1 MILPGGTLGI
11 LGGGQLARMLSLD
24 ARRMGYRTVVWSGT
38 PAAEPTAGVSDV
50 VINKSFDD
58 LEALAEF
65 TAQVDVV
72 TVEFENIPLET
83 LQAVEEKVSLY
94 PSSESI
100 GVSQHRSREKA
111 FLTEY
116 DIPCA
121 PYAMVNSLE
130 DLEKGYAE
138 VGPTGVLKTA
148 AFGYDGKGQVKLT
161 SADQLAEAWESVE
174 GQPSVLEGFVD
185 FACEI
190 SVLVARG
197 ASGES
202 VSFAPVENQH
212 RHHVLDLTIAP
223 ARVGEQVLADAQAIA
238 KRLVEA
244 LDYRGLLAVEFFVEK
259 SGRVLVN
266 EMAPRPHNS
275 GHFTMNG
282 CVTSQ
287 FEQQLR
293 AVVGLPLGS
302 TELLSPTVML
312 NLLGDMWKG
321 EPRKLDTSAILST
334 EGAKLHLYGKSTPG
348 ERRKLGHVNLVGGN
362 DVLLRGEALKKALLS
377 EV

>member
-38 PAAEPTAGVSDV
+38 PTAEPTEGVSDV
-50 VINKSFDD
+50 IIMKPFDD
-58 LEALAEF
+58 AEALAEF
-65 TAQVDVV
+65 CAQVDVA

-83 LQAVEEKVSLY
+83 LRAVEGKTALY

-100 GVSQHRSREKA
+100 GVSQHRSREKT
-111 FLTEY
+111 FLSEN

-121 PYAMVNSLE
+121 PYAMVNSLAE
-130 DLEKGYAE
+130 LEEAYAK

-161 SADQLAEAWESVE
+161 AADQLAEAWVSVE

-185 FACEI
+185 FDCEI

-197 ASGES
+197 AEGKS
-202 VSFAPVENQH
+202 VSFSPVENQH
-212 RHHVLDLTIAP
+212 RHHILDFTIAP
-223 ARVGEQVLADAQAIA
+223 ARVGEEVLADAQAIA
-238 KRLVEA
+238 ERLADA

-275 GHFTMNG
+275 GHFSMNG

-302 TELLSPTVML
+302 TELLSPTVMV
-312 NLLGDMWKG
+312 NLLGDMWHG
-321 EPRKLDTSAILST
+321 EPRTLDTATILAT
-334 EGAKLHLYGKSTPG
+334 EGAKLHLYGKSEPG
-348 ERRKLGHVNLVGGN
+348 ERRKLGHVNLVGGE
-362 DVLLRGEALKKALLS
+362 DVLARAEALKESLL
-377 EV
+377 